1 MTFQVVGV
9 VKKPPASA
17 GDVREVGSMAGL
29 GRSPEEGMATPT
41 IIPAWRKPMTE
52 EPGRLQ
58 AIESQSQTQPK
69 WLSMHAKDI

>member
-1 MTFQVVGV
+1 M
-9 VKKPPASA
+9 
-17 GDVREVGSMAGL
+17 GSMAGL